1 MFDSNKLI
9 PNLEKQNLW
18 LGEVNSQ
25 LFQGMIKHIESA
37 FNKFFREKNDFL
49 KFKSKMNHSKTFFD
63 NGNNILCDS

>member
-25 LFQGMIKHIESA
+25 LFQGIIKHIKSA
-37 FNKFFREKNDFL
+37 FNRFFRGKNVN
-49 KFKSKMNHSKTFFD
+49 FKPIFK
-63 NGNNILCDS
+63 